1 MYAFF
6 DGDGIGNLV
15 ELLLIENR
23 IEEAKEFSE
32 SLMNAL
38 KSVVDYLNDETDIE
52 IIIAGG
58 DDLLI
63 VTENG
68 KIPKKLLNKIRNIFK
83 KSNSQNATMSCGIGN
98 SIQEAIFNLERAKL
112 LGKDR
117 IHSSIQIK

>member
-32 SLMNAL
+32 SLTDAL
-38 KSVVDYLNDETDIE
+38 KSIVEYLNDETDVK

-63 VTENG
+63 FKENG
-68 KIPKKLLNKIRNIFK
+68 KISKSLLNKIRSIFK
-83 KSNSQNATMSCGIGN
+83 KNNSQNATMSCGIGN
-98 SIQEAIFNLERAKL
+98 SIQEAIFNLDRAKL